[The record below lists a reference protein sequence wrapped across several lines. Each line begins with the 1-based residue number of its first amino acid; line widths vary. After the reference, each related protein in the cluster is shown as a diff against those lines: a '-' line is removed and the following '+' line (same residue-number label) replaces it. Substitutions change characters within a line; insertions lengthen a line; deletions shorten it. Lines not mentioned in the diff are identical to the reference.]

1 MQKIYTVL
9 ALGWG
14 DSEDEFYIVAQ
25 CSTRELAE
33 AKVIE
38 LTEQWAQDNDGD
50 LEGLELK
57 IESWE
62 LDA

>member
-1 MQKIYTVL
+1 MKIYTVE

-14 DSEDEFYIVAQ
+14 DSEDEFVAVGQ
-25 CSTRELAE
+25 YSTRELAE

-38 LTEQWAQDNDGD
+38 LTEQWLNDNDGD
-50 LEGLELK
+50 DSGLELR
-57 IESWE
+57 ITDWE